1 MLWLFQSTVFSRG
14 VWGEGGTYECDGVVA
29 VEVEVEQ
36 VHEWE
41 KVSHVEG
48 AGGGVDTGVGCY
60 WGGGD

>member
-1 MLWLFQSTVFSRG
+1 M
-14 VWGEGGTYECDGVVA
+14 WGEGGTYECDGVVA